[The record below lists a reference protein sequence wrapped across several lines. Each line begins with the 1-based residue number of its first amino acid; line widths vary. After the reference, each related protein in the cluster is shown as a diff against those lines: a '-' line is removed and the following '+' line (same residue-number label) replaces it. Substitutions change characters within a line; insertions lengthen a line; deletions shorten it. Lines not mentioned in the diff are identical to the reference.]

1 MPVAHLAIPL
11 RRLLAQTHP
20 ARLVVLALAL
30 AIVLGTVLLK
40 LPVASAQG
48 ESPSLLTALF
58 TATSGVCVTGL
69 FLVDTGTYWSGFG
82 DTVVLALVQIGGFGI
97 MTLASLLALLVAG
110 KLRLRTAL
118 SLDTETS
125 AGSGDIR
132 RLLLRVALITV
143 TVEAVTALL
152 LTARL
157 ALHYQ
162 EPLGE
167 ALYHGVFHAISAFN
181 NAGLSPYPGNL
192 TPFAHDPWT
201 LLPIALAALLG
212 GLGFPVI
219 IELLRARAT
228 RRERGFHR
236 WSLHLRLTLATS
248 ALLLVGGTALTLAF
262 EWSNAETFGSFGVG
276 GKLLNAFF
284 HSTVARTAGFNTTD
298 IAAMEPETL
307 LGTSLLMFVGGG
319 SAGTAGGIKVTTVAV
334 LGAAVLAEVNGQR
347 EAQLFGRRLTAEVV
361 RQALTVTLLSVALVT
376 VAAIALMAVLEARAE
391 LVIFTA
397 VSAFGTAGLHS
408 GLVRES
414 PASCQLII
422 IALMFI
428 GRVGPITL
436 VSALALRARPQRYR
450 LPAERPI
457 IG

>member
-1 MPVAHLAIPL
+1 MAHLATRL
-11 RRLLAQTHP
+11 RRLLARTHP
-20 ARLVVLALAL
+20 ARLVVLAMAL
-30 AIVLGTVLLK
+30 AIVLGTILLK
-40 LPVASAQG
+40 LPVASAHG

-58 TATSGVCVTGL
+58 TATSGICVTGL
-69 FLVDTGTYWSGFG
+69 LLVDTGSYWSGFG
-82 DTVVLALVQIGGFGI
+82 DAVVLALVQIGGFGI
-97 MTLASLLALLVAG
+97 MTLASLLALVVAG

-118 SLDTETS
+118 SLDTDTS

-132 RLLLRVALITV
+132 RLLRRVALITV

-157 ALHYQ
+157 AIGYH

-192 TPFAHDPWT
+192 THFAHDPWT

-219 IELLRARAT
+219 IELLRARST
-228 RRERGFHR
+228 RRTRGFHR

-248 ALLLVGGTALTLAF
+248 ALLLVAGIALTLAF
-262 EWSNAETFGSFGVG
+262 EWSNAETFGPFSVG

-307 LGTSLLMFVGGG
+307 LGTTLLMFVGGG

-347 EAQLFGRRLTAEVV
+347 EAQLFGRRLTPEVV
-361 RQALTVTLLSVALVT
+361 RQALTVTLLSAVLVT
-376 VAAIALMAVLEARAE
+376 VSAIALMATLEARAE
-391 LVIFTA
+391 LVIFET
-397 VSAFGTAGLHS
+397 VSAFGTVGLHS
-408 GLVRES
+408 GLVGES

-422 IALMFI
+422 IALMFV
-428 GRVGPITL
+428 GRIGPITL
-436 VSALALRARPQRYR
+436 VSALALRVRPQRYR